1 MSARSCLLFL
11 LLFAISASPTPSQ
24 SVTSGFLYNATG
36 NADGNAAAN
45 DDTATSSNA
54 VMPTSLTRT
63 VLRDFHEFSVYSGQ
77 SFGYPLVM
85 SDLPDQRL
93 LIVGIRLTSHFLE
106 FRHTTLN
113 YNFDLKPLAL
123 YSNDVNGPRQYRYGG
138 GGALGLQIVPHFH
151 TRYRPYL
158 DVNGG
163 CLAFPKETPVPGSRR
178 VNMTLDFGPG
188 LYLPV
193 GHNRRLKTGV
203 QFFHFSNAYT
213 VRLNPG
219 FDSFFVYVAYAFE
232 NVHPW

>member
-1 MSARSCLLFL
+1 MSVRSCLLIL
-11 LLFAISASPTPSQ
+11 VLFAINECPTFSQ
-24 SVTSGFLYNATG
+24 SSTTQLSTNP
-36 NADGNAAAN
+36 ADLAGGS
-45 DDTATSSNA
+45 DDTNDNTSTSSNA
-54 VMPTSLTRT
+54 VLPSSLTRSI
-63 VLRDFHEFSVYSGQ
+63 LRDIHEFSIYSGE
-77 SFGYPLVM
+77 SFGYPLLM

-93 LIVGIRLTSHFLE
+93 LIVGLRLTSHFLE

-151 TRYRPYL
+151 TRYRPYFN
-158 DVNGG
+158 VNGG
-163 CLAFPKETPVPGSRR
+163 CLAFPKQTPVPESRR

-188 LYLPV
+188 LYIPL
-193 GHNRRLKTGV
+193 GHNRTLKTGV

-219 FDSFFVYVAYAFE
+219 FDSFFVYAAYTFE